1 MQSSLPSI
9 HTTRAGRLLRLAG
22 AGIATIA
29 LAACAS
35 DDQQAASA
43 PPPVPRAMQVPRA
56 WNSGTRPIT
65 QALRVNDPNVQNIE
79 SAQLVSTQSLN
90 APVPLDNRSSSLG
103 GGTFQSINGFEKQP
117 GVLLRVTYAANNAN
131 AAEVVRTLIDEF
143 LKRPYI
149 MDPKLAGTITLD
161 IDEEMTPG
169 DIEDFL
175 GGLTAMLGWTIE
187 DVRGT
192 LHVRPGNTPAGI
204 MARSPSTPILMAP
217 PAFESD
223 APVVRVRRLRY
234 ITPDSIKTVME
245 PLMSEGGKCLN
256 VGRMVILA
264 DTGRQQARLSRLLAA
279 LDVPAFDGAS
289 IWTYRLAH
297 TTPENA
303 VKLLTPIID
312 GTKMGA
318 GGAGAEPLV
327 SLVGIPGS
335 NHLMVI
341 SRDETVQ
348 SHVQSFVLQV
358 DQPRDLPQRYRYIY
372 RVQYYAD
379 LPKLA
384 QLLRDFFSERI
395 DNVGPIAAGA
405 TPPAPTGGARI
416 FLDAEEKMLLIHST
430 PEDYADL
437 LAVLRAVDR
446 PRQQVHLSGV
456 IAEVGLTGSLQF
468 GVEYFLQAFDIDGLG
483 VLELVGTPGLPA
495 VSSGSAFFVGGDGI
509 AIVQALE
516 TEGDV
521 EILSQPRLT
530 VRDRDI
536 GRIQVG
542 GETPVVTGDVN
553 SDTVSD
559 GTTAIRRQI
568 EYRDTGI
575 KLEVT
580 PRINETGDVT
590 LAIVL
595 EISEVG
601 QQTDLGP
608 EFTTRV
614 LETSVIV
621 PHGKTLVLGGII
633 SSVKRNSITRIPIL
647 GHIPLVGYAFQSTND
662 RDVKTELLLTITPS
676 IINSPDEGTAFMSDF
691 MVASRSV
698 RAALEGIADQLP
710 TGSLIQTPPMV
721 EPVLEP
727 ALSDIEYGSTEL
739 PPEMPAD
746 LRERIETQ
754 NPR

>member
-1 MQSSLPSI
+1 MMSSLSSI
-9 HTTRAGRLLRLAG
+9 RDTRAGRLLCLAG
-22 AGIATIA
+22 ACIATIA
-29 LAACAS
+29 IASCAG
-35 DDQQAASA
+35 DDKQAATP
-43 PPPVPRAMQVPRA
+43 PPPVPRALQVPRA

-65 QALRVNDPNVQNIE
+65 QALSISDPAAP
-79 SAQLVSTQSLN
+79 SAAGTQLVSTHALTAS
-90 APVPLDNRSSSLG
+90 VPLDNRSSARG
-103 GGTFQSINGFEKQP
+103 GFDKQP
-117 GVLLRVTYAANNAN
+117 GVLLHVRYAANSAN
-131 AAEVVRTLIDEF
+131 ASEVVRTLIDEF

-161 IDEEMTPG
+161 INEEMTPG

-175 GGLTAMLGWTIE
+175 GGLITMLGWTIE

-192 LHVRPGNTPAGI
+192 LHIRPGNTPPGV
-204 MARSPSTPILMAP
+204 MARSPSAPILSAP
-217 PAFESD
+217 PAFESE

-245 PLMSEGGKCLN
+245 PLMSEGGKFLS

-264 DTGRQQARLSRLLAA
+264 DTGRQQARMSRLLAA
-279 LDVPAFDGAS
+279 LDVPAFDGVS
-289 IWTYRLAH
+289 IWTYRLAN

-327 SLVGIPGS
+327 ALVGIPNS
-335 NHLMVI
+335 ANLMVI

-348 SHVQSFVLQV
+348 SHVQSFILQV
-358 DQPRDLPQRYRYIY
+358 DQPRELPQRFRYIY

-379 LPKLA
+379 LPKLT

-395 DNVGPIAAGA
+395 DNVGPVAAGA
-405 TPPAPTGGARI
+405 APPAPTGGARI
-416 FLDAEEKMLLIHST
+416 FLDVEEKMLLIHST

-437 LAVLRAVDR
+437 LSILRAVDR

-516 TEGDV
+516 SEGDV

-530 VRDRDI
+530 VRDREI

-542 GETPVVTGDVN
+542 GRTPVVSGDVN
-553 SDTVSD
+553 SDSVSD
-559 GTTAIRRQI
+559 GTTAIRRSI
-568 EYRDTGI
+568 TYENTGI
-575 KLEVT
+575 ELKVT

-590 LAIVL
+590 LAIEL
-595 EISEVG
+595 TINEVG

-608 EFTTRV
+608 EFTTRA

-633 SSVKRNSITRIPIL
+633 SSIKRNNVTRIPIL
-647 GHIPLVGYAFQSTND
+647 GHIPLLGYAFQSTND

-676 IINSPDEGTAFMSDF
+676 IINSPDDGMAVMSDF
-691 MVASRSV
+691 MAASRSV
-698 RAALEGIADQLP
+698 RAALEGIADRLP
-710 TGSLIQTPPMV
+710 IGSLIQTPPMV

-727 ALSDIEYGSTEL
+727 VLSDIEPAPESGETDL
-739 PPEMPAD
+739 PPDLPPD
-746 LRERIETQ
+746 LRRRLESGS
-754 NPR
+754 PR